1 VINWLY
7 ALPEI
12 VLLALPM
19 ATLVLAVLYGPRLVR
34 RIPAAA
40 PANAS
45 PEFSQAVQTTLFTL
59 VGLAL
64 TFTLVQADINF
75 RQAESSVTTEAAR
88 LDQLDR
94 LLTRYGDPRASAI
107 RPLLKNYARA
117 IVEHDWPAMLSDR
130 QDKAT
135 TRAFTPISKG
145 VLAIEPG
152 SPRQTLILGEMLKS
166 LDSIAEARAAR
177 LSLATVELPNIYWVV
192 VLFAVAIVVF
202 VSCTIPRTPF
212 RTLLLVAQAAVLGAF
227 VGFVFVMDQPFKG
240 QTAIGPDSFVQT
252 IARMEARTD

>member
-19 ATLVLAVLYGPRLVR
+19 ATLVLAVLFGPRLVR
-34 RIPAAA
+34 RSPAAA
-40 PANAS
+40 PGDTS
-45 PEFSQAVQTTLFTL
+45 IDFSLAIQATLFTL

-75 RQAESSVTTEAAR
+75 RQADSSVSTEAAR
-88 LDQLDR
+88 LDQFDR
-94 LLTRYGDPRASAI
+94 LLTRYGDPGARAI
-107 RPLLKNYARA
+107 RPMLKSYTRS
-117 IVEHDWPAMLSDR
+117 IVEHDWPAMLADR
-130 QDKAT
+130 QDEAT
-135 TRAFTPISKG
+135 TKAFTPISRG
-145 VLAIEPG
+145 VLAIEPQTT
-152 SPRQTLILGEMLKS
+152 RQTLILGEMLKS
-166 LDSIAEARAAR
+166 LDGIAEARAAR
-177 LSLATVELPNIYWVV
+177 LNLATIALPTIYWVV
-192 VLFAVAIVVF
+192 VLFAVTVVVF
-202 VSCTIPRTPF
+202 VSCVIPRTPF
-212 RTLLLVAQAAVLGAF
+212 RSLLLAAQAAVLGAF